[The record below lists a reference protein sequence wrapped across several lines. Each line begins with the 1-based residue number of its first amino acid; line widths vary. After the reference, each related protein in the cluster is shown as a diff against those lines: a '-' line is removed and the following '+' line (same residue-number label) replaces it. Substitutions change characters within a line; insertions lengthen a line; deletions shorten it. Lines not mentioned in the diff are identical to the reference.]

1 MVNVQIK
8 RSKINGTIRCP
19 SSKSYTHRAI
29 VIASL
34 VETRSVIRNI
44 LIARDTLATLN
55 ACKSLGAN
63 IIHNNDNTLRIEGKR
78 RFDPPDNIVNA
89 ENSGTTIRFLTV
101 MSALVNKGF
110 TVLTGDESLRKRP
123 MQPMLDALQ
132 QLGVLCYSTKMNG
145 TPPLIVRGGGIKGG
159 TAVIDGTVS
168 SQFISALLIS
178 CIYAD
183 TDVTLKVKG
192 GQVSTP
198 YIDATLATMK
208 AFGVILKQRNKYSE
222 YHICRDEYKS
232 SIIDIPADFS
242 TAALIIA
249 AAVLA
254 GNHLTIQGINFSLPQ
269 ADSYIIEI
277 IKCMGGKIGVN
288 RKKGEVIVQ
297 GTSNLSGG
305 NFDLTNSPDL
315 LPVVSILALKSTK
328 TVRIMGI
335 AHARLKETDRVSKI
349 AIELAKFGANVKELN
364 DEISITPP
372 IVIKNASVKTYNDHR
387 LFMAFTIASM
397 LTEKSIVEGAESVD
411 VSYPNFIQDMVNLG
425 ADIRFLSNRE

>member
-1 MVNVQIK
+1 LVNVQIK

-29 VIASL
+29 AIASL
-34 VETRSVIRNI
+34 VEAQSIITNI
-44 LIARDTLATLN
+44 LIARDTLATLT
-55 ACKSLGAN
+55 ACRSLGAN
-63 IIHNNDNTLRIEGKR
+63 IIHNNNNTLRIEGKR

-101 MSALVNKGF
+101 MSALVNKGY

-132 QLGVLCYSTKMNG
+132 QLGVQCYSTKMNG

-159 TAVIDGTVS
+159 TAVIDGSIS

-192 GQVSTP
+192 YQVSAP
-198 YIDATLATMK
+198 YIDATLAIMK
-208 AFGVILKQRNKYSE
+208 AFGVILKQRNKFSE
-222 YHICRDEYKS
+222 YHICNDEYKS
-232 SIIDIPADFS
+232 TFFDIPADFS

-249 AAVLA
+249 AGVLA

-277 IKCMGGKIGVN
+277 IKSMGGKIKVD
-288 RKKGEVIVQ
+288 RQKGEVTVQ
-297 GTSNLSGG
+297 GSSNLSGG
-305 NFDLTNSPDL
+305 NFDLINSPDL

-335 AHARLKETDRVSKI
+335 AHARLKETDRVSNI
-349 AIELAKFGANVKELN
+349 AIELAKFGAKVKELE
-364 DEISITPP
+364 DEITITPP
-372 IVIKNASVKTYNDHR
+372 TVIKNASVEAYNDHR

-397 LTEKSIVEGAESVD
+397 LTEKSTVTGAESVD
-411 VSYPNFIQDMVNLG
+411 VSYPNFIQDMVDLG
-425 ADIRFLSNRE
+425 ADISPS